1 MTQKLWLDEYV
12 PCFKTICQ
20 PISCRETNGEKSY
33 FLQFPKK
40 SDILVPTQT
49 GTVYQSRIYYTNL
62 FFKSFFYGWL
72 HSFSHWHTLKVLWR
86 ASCSR
91 TIIWWIV
98 KKSYSAGCDLLLDH
112 LDYMLHVISDLL
124 TYIWRGLHHTRSY
137 KTPKGKKFARVELCN
152 SNSNSVPVSYPI
164 NPSFQFHS
172 FFLTF
177 LTFFLSLLSY
187 HFLSLN

>member
-33 FLQFPKK
+33 FLHFPKK

-137 KTPKGKKFARVELCN
+137 KTPKVRNAPEQ
-152 SNSNSVPVSYPI
+152 SYVTLIVIVYPYRTQSI
-164 NPSFQFHS
+164 HHFISTPS
-172 FFLTF
+172 
-177 LTFFLSLLSY
+177 SLLT
-187 HFLSLN
+187 